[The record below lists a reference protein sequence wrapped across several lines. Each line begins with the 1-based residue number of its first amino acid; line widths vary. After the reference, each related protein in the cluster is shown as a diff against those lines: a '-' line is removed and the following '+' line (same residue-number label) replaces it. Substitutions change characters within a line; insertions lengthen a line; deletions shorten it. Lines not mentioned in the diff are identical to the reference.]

1 MAQIGL
7 LRTASLAVIAWTA
20 LSGVVLADD
29 WMVDR
34 LRGEVLV
41 QVAGAWQALQRGDI
55 VSDESRIRS
64 LDGSRVVFTRGAEA
78 IELSGATEIRIFD
91 QAGQRMTTVMQAYG
105 TVTVEAERLQVQ
117 HFSIQTPYLAA
128 IVKGTRFTVHSSD
141 GQSSVDVERGL
152 VQVQDYVHGVATD
165 ITPGQSAVVSPAIML
180 DVSGIGAQAPLVT
193 LSGQLVD
200 QDNVVANEHS
210 ADGGN
215 GPGSNNAGGNGH
227 GNAFGLGNGNSGS
240 GGGNAG
246 GNDSGNAHGLDNG
259 NPGNSGNNAGGN
271 GNGNAHGGGNGNSG
285 NGGSNAGGNG
295 NGNAHGLDNG
305 NPGNSGSNAG
315 GNGNGNAQGGGNGNS
330 GGGSNN
336 AGGNGNGNAFG
347 LENGN
352 AGHGN
357 NGNGNSGKGNGKAGE
372 A

>member
-7 LRTASLAVIAWTA
+7 LRAAPLAVIAWTA

-34 LRGEVLV
+34 LRGEVQV

-193 LSGQLVD
+193 LNGQLVD

-210 ADGGN
+210 AGSGN
-215 GPGSNNAGGNGH
+215 GPGSNKAGGNGN
-227 GNAFGLGNGNSGS
+227 GNAFGLGNGNSSNGTNNSAGGSGSGNAHGGGNGNSGS
-240 GGGNAG
+240 GGSNAG
-246 GNDSGNAHGLDNG
+246 GNGNGSAHGLDNG

-285 NGGSNAGGNG
+285 HS
-295 NGNAHGLDNG
+295 
-305 NPGNSGSNAG
+305 
-315 GNGNGNAQGGGNGNS
+315 
-330 GGGSNN
+330 
-336 AGGNGNGNAFG
+336 
-347 LENGN
+347 
-352 AGHGN
+352 N

-372 A
+372 E